1 MQYELSLIR
10 LGVSIMSGRL
20 VISLKDELD
29 FIKSILIP
37 AFDPDVTVGDS
48 KERKEWMRQ
57 EASTTLWGEPIA
69 RELIKRYG
77 AVKDRDEAI
86 QKETNVLRL
95 LECEYQEKR
104 LAKGN
109 LPGLKTSFTPKIIH
123 SLFD

>member
-1 MQYELSLIR
+1 
-10 LGVSIMSGRL
+10 MSGRL

-86 QKETNVLRL
+86 QKETNVQRL
-95 LECEYQEKR
+95 LECEYEEKR